1 MKTNRMGDSRAPRAA
16 AEPRRR
22 PTDSVFRNFVRTL
35 EKLESARGGARPA
48 KGGLAMSTVCHLSA
62 VIAGQA
68 AQRRRA
74 GTHASAPPRAG
85 DGSRLFASLR
95 PG

>member
-1 MKTNRMGDSRAPRAA
+1 MKTNRMGESRVPRSA

-22 PTDSVFRNFVRTL
+22 PTYSVFRNFVRTL
-35 EKLESARGGARPA
+35 EKLESARGGARQA
-48 KGGLAMSTVCHLSA
+48 REGYSFCHL
-62 VIAGQA
+62 GQA

-85 DGSRLFASLR
+85 DGSRLSASLR

>member
-1 MKTNRMGDSRAPRAA
+1 MKTNRMGDSRVPRAA

-22 PTDSVFRNFVRTL
+22 PTDSMFRNFVRTL
-35 EKLESARGGARPA
+35 EKLESARGGARREGRARDEHCLPPLR
-48 KGGLAMSTVCHLSA
+48 GH
-62 VIAGQA
+62 AGQA